1 MSRREDSTGE
11 EEPADTEEDTNRYLT
26 AGREVS
32 NYFLLN
38 KIIGLFNFALFSSGC
53 FKPKLLYQ
61 F

>member
-1 MSRREDSTGE
+1 MSGREDRTGE
-11 EEPADTEEDTNRYLT
+11 EEQADTEEDTNRYLT

-32 NYFLLN
+32 NYFLLS
-38 KIIGLFNFALFSSGC
+38 KIVSLFSFALFSSGR